1 MFRLRNLQFNNH
13 QQIFPK
19 HIFLDLVWFF
29 LCLIGLHDV
38 KERPRMVE
46 RAMLIGITLPGE
58 DEQTTRGLLDELR
71 ELVTTLEIGI
81 HHEKIVSIRKPQAKF
96 LVGSGKAEE
105 LVEEAKSRDCDVII
119 FDNELTPAQQ
129 RNWEQAAEDKI
140 LVIDRQ
146 EVILDI
152 FGRRAQT
159 KEAVLQVELAR
170 LEYNLPRLKS
180 AWTHLSRQR
189 GGGAMQRDA
198 GETQLELDQRMVRTR
213 IARVKRELDSVIQHR
228 EVQRKK
234 RMTVP
239 VPTCAIVGYTNAG
252 KSSLL
257 NKLTNSNI
265 LAEDKLF
272 ATLDPTSR
280 RCPLPSGQPLVVT
293 DTVGFVRNL
302 PHRLVDAF
310 KATLEEAIVSNFL
323 IHVLDVN
330 SPDVEAHAETTL
342 NVLKELGAKDKKI
355 ITVFNKIDALWD
367 KSTRQELALKFKDA
381 FFISAHSGEGLEPL
395 LEKMEAI
402 IEEDFAQLKLLIPH
416 DRYDIVAR
424 LHREGGVRK
433 EEVWDDGTFITGS
446 VPARLLRMIEP
457 YVVKG

>member
-1 MFRLRNLQFNNH
+1 
-13 QQIFPK
+13 
-19 HIFLDLVWFF
+19 
-29 LCLIGLHDV
+29 
-38 KERPRMVE
+38 MVE
-46 RAMLIGITLPGE
+46 RAMLIGITLPGA
-58 DEQTTRGLLDELR
+58 DDSTTRSLLDELR
-71 ELVTTLEIGI
+71 ELVTTLGIGI
-81 HHEKIVSIRKPQAKF
+81 QHEVQLPIRKPHAKF
-96 LVGSGKAEE
+96 LLGSGKAEE
-105 LVEEAKSRDCDVII
+105 LIEQAKAHDCDVIV

-152 FGRRAQT
+152 FGKRAQT

-189 GGGAMQRDA
+189 GGGSMQRDA
-198 GETQLELDQRMVRTR
+198 GETQLELDQRMVRTQ
-213 IARVKRELDSVIQHR
+213 ITRVKRELESVIQHR
-228 EVQRKK
+228 HVQRKK

-257 NKLTNSNI
+257 NKLTNSDI

-280 RCPLPSGQPLVVT
+280 RCPLPGGQPLVIT

-310 KATLEEAIVSNFL
+310 KATLEEAVVSNFL
-323 IHVLDVN
+323 VHVLDIN
-330 SPDVEAHAETTL
+330 SPEIEAHAETTL
-342 NVLKELGAKDKKI
+342 SVLRGLGADEKNI
-355 ITVFNKIDALWD
+355 ITVFNKVDDLWD
-367 KSTRQELALKFKDA
+367 EDTRLSLSFRYPDA
-381 FFISAHSGEGLEPL
+381 YFVSAHSGEGIQAL
-395 LEKMEAI
+395 LERMEAI
-402 IEEDFAQLKLLIPH
+402 VESDFSQLRLLIPH
-416 DRYDIVAR
+416 DRYDLVAR

-433 EEVWDDGTFITGS
+433 EEARDNGIYIVGS
-446 VPARLLRMIEP
+446 VPERMLTTLQP
-457 YVVKG
+457 YQLASDET

>member
-1 MFRLRNLQFNNH
+1 
-13 QQIFPK
+13 
-19 HIFLDLVWFF
+19 
-29 LCLIGLHDV
+29 
-38 KERPRMVE
+38 MVE
-46 RAMLIGITLPGE
+46 RAMIIGITLPE
-58 DEQTTRGLLDELR
+58 DQTATTRSLLDELR
-71 ELVTTLEIGI
+71 ELVTTLGIEIR
-81 HHEKIVSIRKPQAKF
+81 HERMVAIRKAQAKF

-105 LVEEAKSRDCDVII
+105 LVEEAKANDCDVIV

-129 RNWEQAAEDKI
+129 RNWEKAADDKI

-152 FGRRAQT
+152 FGKRAQT

-180 AWTHLSRQR
+180 AWSHLGRQR

-198 GETQLELDQRMVRTR
+198 GETQLELDQRMVRTQ
-213 IARVKRELDSVIQHR
+213 ISRVKRELVSVIQHR
-228 EVQRKK
+228 ETQRKK

-257 NKLTNSNI
+257 NKLTNSHI

-280 RCPLPSGQPLVVT
+280 RCPLPSGQPLVIT

-330 SPDVEAHAETTL
+330 SPEVEAHAETTL
-342 NVLKELGAKDKKI
+342 TVLNELGAKDKKI
-355 ITVFNKIDALWD
+355 ITVFNKVDLLWDESTRSNLAMQYPDAL
-367 KSTRQELALKFKDA
+367 
-381 FFISAHSGEGLEPL
+381 FISAHTGEGIEALQNA
-395 LEKMEAI
+395 MEAI
-402 IEEDFAQLKLLIPH
+402 IEEDFAQLRLMIPH
-416 DRYDIVAR
+416 ERYDLVAR

-433 EEVWDDGTFITGS
+433 EEARDEGFYLVGS
-446 VPARLLRMIEP
+446 VPDRMMPLLKP
-457 YVVKG
+457 YIVA

>member
-1 MFRLRNLQFNNH
+1 
-13 QQIFPK
+13 
-19 HIFLDLVWFF
+19 
-29 LCLIGLHDV
+29 
-38 KERPRMVE
+38 MVE

-58 DEQTTRGLLDELR
+58 DNVTTRSLLDELR
-71 ELVTTLEIGI
+71 ELVTTLGIGI
-81 HHEKIVSIRKPQAKF
+81 QHEVQLSIRKPQAKF
-96 LVGSGKAEE
+96 LLGTGKAKEMIE
-105 LVEEAKSRDCDVII
+105 QAKAHNCDVIV

-129 RNWEQAAEDKI
+129 RNWEQAADDKI

-152 FGRRAQT
+152 FGKRAQT

-189 GGGAMQRDA
+189 GGGSTQRDA
-198 GETQLELDQRMVRTR
+198 GETQQELDQRMVRTQ
-213 IARVKRELDSVIQHR
+213 ITRVKRELESVIQHR
-228 EVQRKK
+228 HVQRKK

-257 NKLTNSNI
+257 NQLTNSDI
-265 LAEDKLF
+265 LVEDKLF

-280 RCPLPSGQPLVVT
+280 RCPLPSGQPLIIT

-302 PHRLVDAF
+302 PHRLVNAF
-310 KATLEEAIVSNFL
+310 KSTLEEAVVSNFL

-330 SPDVEAHAETTL
+330 SPEIEAHAETTL
-342 NVLKELGAKDKKI
+342 SVLHGLGADEKRI
-355 ITVFNKIDALWD
+355 ITVFNKIDDLWSEDIRLTLSFRYPEAL
-367 KSTRQELALKFKDA
+367 FV
-381 FFISAHSGEGLEPL
+381 SAHTGEGIPEL
-395 LEKMEAI
+395 LERIEAI
-402 IEEDFAQLKLLIPH
+402 VESDFAQLRLIIPH
-416 DRYDIVAR
+416 NRYDLVAR

-433 EEVWDDGTFITGS
+433 EEARDDGTYIVGS
-446 VPARLLRMIEP
+446 VPERMLSALHPFLLGNDEP
-457 YVVKG
+457 

>member
-1 MFRLRNLQFNNH
+1 
-13 QQIFPK
+13 
-19 HIFLDLVWFF
+19 
-29 LCLIGLHDV
+29 
-38 KERPRMVE
+38 MVE
-46 RAMLIGITLPGE
+46 RAMLIGITLPGA
-58 DEQTTRGLLDELR
+58 DDSTTRSLLDELR
-71 ELVTTLEIGI
+71 ELVTTLGIGI
-81 HHEKIVSIRKPQAKF
+81 QHEVQLPIRKPHAKF
-96 LVGSGKAEE
+96 LLGSGKAEE
-105 LVEEAKSRDCDVII
+105 LIEQAKAHDCDVIV

-152 FGRRAQT
+152 FGKRAQT

-189 GGGAMQRDA
+189 GGGSMQRDA
-198 GETQLELDQRMVRTR
+198 GETQLELDQRMVRTQ
-213 IARVKRELDSVIQHR
+213 ITRVKRELESVIQHR
-228 EVQRKK
+228 HVQRKK

-257 NKLTNSNI
+257 NKLTNSDI

-280 RCPLPSGQPLVVT
+280 RCPLPGGQPLVIT

-310 KATLEEAIVSNFL
+310 KATLEEAVVSNFL
-323 IHVLDVN
+323 VHVLDIN
-330 SPDVEAHAETTL
+330 SPEIEAHAETTL
-342 NVLKELGAKDKKI
+342 SVLRGLGADEKNI
-355 ITVFNKIDALWD
+355 ITVFNKVDDLWD
-367 KSTRQELALKFKDA
+367 EDTRLSLSFRYPDA
-381 FFISAHSGEGLEPL
+381 YFVSAHSGEGIQAL
-395 LEKMEAI
+395 LERMEAI
-402 IEEDFAQLKLLIPH
+402 VESDFSQLRLLIPH
-416 DRYDIVAR
+416 DRYDLVAR

-433 EEVWDDGTFITGS
+433 EEARDNGTYIVGS
-446 VPARLLRMIEP
+446 VPERMLTTLQP
-457 YVVKG
+457 YQLASDET

>member
-1 MFRLRNLQFNNH
+1 
-13 QQIFPK
+13 
-19 HIFLDLVWFF
+19 
-29 LCLIGLHDV
+29 
-38 KERPRMVE
+38 
-46 RAMLIGITLPGE
+46 MLIGVTLP
-58 DEQTTRGLLDELR
+58 DDTTSNTRSLLDELR
-71 ELVTTLEIGI
+71 ELVNTLGFGI
-81 HHEKIVSIRKPQAKF
+81 MHERMVTLRKPQARL
-96 LVGSGKAEE
+96 LVGSGKAAE
-105 LVEEAKSRDCDVII
+105 LIEEAKAYGCDVII

-129 RNWEQAAEDKI
+129 RNWEALAENKI

-152 FGRRAQT
+152 FGDRAQT

-170 LEYNLPRLKS
+170 LEHNLPRLKS

-189 GGGAMQRDA
+189 GGGSMQRDA
-198 GETQLELDQRMVRTR
+198 GETQLELDQRMVRTQ
-213 IARVKRELDSVIQHR
+213 ITRVKRELESVIQHR
-228 EVQRKK
+228 ETQRKR

-330 SPDVEAHAETTL
+330 SPEVDVHSETTL
-342 NVLKELGAKDKKI
+342 SVLKELGAKDQEV
-355 ITVFNKIDALWD
+355 ITVFNKVDALWD
-367 KSTRQELALKFKDA
+367 EATRHDLAIRYPGAL
-381 FFISAHSGEGLEPL
+381 FISAHTGEGIEL
-395 LEKMEAI
+395 LQDKMEAI
-402 IEEDFAQLKLLIPH
+402 IEADFAQLRLLIPH
-416 DRYDIVAR
+416 ERYDIVAR

-433 EEVWDDGTFITGS
+433 EEARDEGTYLVGS
-446 VPARLLRMIEP
+446 VPERMISLISP
-457 YVVKG
+457 FIIT

>member
-1 MFRLRNLQFNNH
+1 
-13 QQIFPK
+13 
-19 HIFLDLVWFF
+19 
-29 LCLIGLHDV
+29 
-38 KERPRMVE
+38 
-46 RAMLIGITLPGE
+46 MLIGITLP
-58 DEQTTRGLLDELR
+58 DDTTSNTRSLLDELR
-71 ELVTTLEIGI
+71 ELTTTLGIGI
-81 HHEKIVSIRKPQAKF
+81 MHERMIAIRKPQAKL

-105 LVEEAKSRDCDVII
+105 LIEEAKAHDCDVII

-129 RNWEQAAEDKI
+129 RNWEAAADGKI

-152 FGRRAQT
+152 FGQRAQT

-170 LEYNLPRLKS
+170 LEHNLPRLKS

-198 GETQLELDQRMVRTR
+198 GETQLELDQRMVRTQ
-213 IARVKRELDSVIQHR
+213 ISRVKRELESVIQHR
-228 EVQRKK
+228 ETQRKK

-257 NKLTNSNI
+257 NKLTDSDI
-265 LAEDKLF
+265 LVEDKLF

-280 RCPLPSGQPLVVT
+280 RCPLPSGQPLVIT

-330 SPDVEAHAETTL
+330 SPEVDAHAETTL
-342 NVLKELGAKDKKI
+342 TVLKELGAKDKKV
-355 ITVFNKIDALWD
+355 ITVFNKVDALWD
-367 KSTRQELALKFKDA
+367 EATKHDLALRYPEA
-381 FFISAHSGEGLEPL
+381 LFISAHTGEGLDVL
-395 LEKMEAI
+395 QDKMEAI
-402 IEEDFAQLKLLIPH
+402 IEADFAQLRLLIPH
-416 DRYDIVAR
+416 TRYDLVAR

-433 EEVWDDGTFITGS
+433 EEARDEGTYLVGS
-446 VPARLLRMIEP
+446 VPERMLSVLQPFILEN
-457 YVVKG
+457 

>member
-1 MFRLRNLQFNNH
+1 M
-13 QQIFPK
+13 
-19 HIFLDLVWFF
+19 
-29 LCLIGLHDV
+29 HDV
-38 KERPRMVE
+38 KEKPRMVE
-46 RAMLIGITLPGE
+46 RAMLIGITLPGA
-58 DEQTTRGLLDELR
+58 DDSTTRSLLDELR
-71 ELVTTLEIGI
+71 ELVTTLGIGI
-81 HHEKIVSIRKPQAKF
+81 QHEVQLPIRKPHAKF
-96 LVGSGKAEE
+96 LLGSGKAEE
-105 LVEEAKSRDCDVII
+105 LIEQAKAHDCDVIV

-152 FGRRAQT
+152 FGKRAQT

-189 GGGAMQRDA
+189 GGGSMQRDA
-198 GETQLELDQRMVRTR
+198 GETQLELDQRMVRTQ
-213 IARVKRELDSVIQHR
+213 ITRVKRELESVIQHR
-228 EVQRKK
+228 HVQRKK

-257 NKLTNSNI
+257 NKLTNSDI

-280 RCPLPSGQPLVVT
+280 RCPLPGGQPLVIT

-310 KATLEEAIVSNFL
+310 KATLEEAVVSNFL
-323 IHVLDVN
+323 VHVLDIN
-330 SPDVEAHAETTL
+330 SPEIEAHAETTL
-342 NVLKELGAKDKKI
+342 SVLRGLGADEKNI
-355 ITVFNKIDALWD
+355 ITVFNKVDDLWD
-367 KSTRQELALKFKDA
+367 EDTRLSLSFRYPDA
-381 FFISAHSGEGLEPL
+381 YFVSAHSGEGIQAL
-395 LEKMEAI
+395 LERMEAI
-402 IEEDFAQLKLLIPH
+402 VESDFSQLRLLIPH
-416 DRYDIVAR
+416 DRYDLVAR

-433 EEVWDDGTFITGS
+433 EEARDNGTYIVGS
-446 VPARLLRMIEP
+446 VPERMLTTLQP
-457 YVVKG
+457 YQLASDET

>member
-1 MFRLRNLQFNNH
+1 
-13 QQIFPK
+13 
-19 HIFLDLVWFF
+19 
-29 LCLIGLHDV
+29 
-38 KERPRMVE
+38 MVE
-46 RAMLIGITLPGE
+46 RAMLIGVTLPNDQAE
-58 DEQTTRGLLDELR
+58 TTRSLLDELR
-71 ELVTTLEIGI
+71 ELVTTLGIEIQ
-81 HHEKIVSIRKPQAKF
+81 HERLVTIRKPQAKY
-96 LVGSGKAEE
+96 LVGSGKTEE
-105 LVEEAKSRDCDVII
+105 LVEEAKAHNCDVIV

-129 RNWEQAAEDKI
+129 RNWEKAGEDKI

-189 GGGAMQRDA
+189 GGGSMQRDA
-198 GETQLELDQRMVRTR
+198 GETQLELDQRMVRTQ
-213 IARVKRELDSVIQHR
+213 ITRVKRELESVIQHR
-228 EVQRKK
+228 HVQRKR

-280 RCPLPSGQPLVVT
+280 RCPLPNGQPLVIT

-310 KATLEEAIVSNFL
+310 KATLEEALVANFL

-330 SPDVEAHAETTL
+330 SPEVEAHAKTTL
-342 NVLKELGAKDKKI
+342 DVLKELGAGDKRI
-355 ITVFNKIDALWD
+355 LTVFNKIDSLWYPETQHALAV
-367 KSTRQELALKFKDA
+367 QYPEAH
-381 FFISAHSGEGLEPL
+381 FISAHTGEGIPKL
-395 LEKMEAI
+395 LEKMQDIVEG
-402 IEEDFAQLKLLIPH
+402 EFTQLRLLIPH
-416 DRYDIVAR
+416 DRYDLVAR
-424 LHREGGVRK
+424 IHREGGVRK
-433 EEVWDDGTFITGS
+433 TEARDDGTLIIS
-446 VPARLLRMIEP
+446 SIPDRMLDSIQP
-457 YVVKG
+457 YVLETSAK

>member
-1 MFRLRNLQFNNH
+1 
-13 QQIFPK
+13 
-19 HIFLDLVWFF
+19 V
-29 LCLIGLHDV
+29 HDV
-38 KERPRMVE
+38 KEKPRMVE
-46 RAMLIGITLPGE
+46 RAMLIGITLPGV
-58 DEQTTRGLLDELR
+58 DDSTTRSLLDELR
-71 ELVTTLEIGI
+71 ELVTTLGIGI
-81 HHEKIVSIRKPQAKF
+81 QHEVQLPIRKPHAKF
-96 LVGSGKAEE
+96 LLGSGKAEE
-105 LVEEAKSRDCDVII
+105 LIEQAKAHDCDVIV

-152 FGRRAQT
+152 FGKRAQT

-189 GGGAMQRDA
+189 GGGSMQRDA
-198 GETQLELDQRMVRTR
+198 GETQLELDQRMVRTQ
-213 IARVKRELDSVIQHR
+213 ITRVKRELENVIQHR
-228 EVQRKK
+228 HVQRKK

-257 NKLTNSNI
+257 NKLTNSDI

-280 RCPLPSGQPLVVT
+280 RCPLPSGQPLVIT

-310 KATLEEAIVSNFL
+310 KATLEEAVVSNFL
-323 IHVLDVN
+323 VHVLDIN
-330 SPDVEAHAETTL
+330 SPEIEAHAETTL
-342 NVLKELGAKDKKI
+342 SVLRGLGADEKNI
-355 ITVFNKIDALWD
+355 ITVFNKVDDLWD
-367 KSTRQELALKFKDA
+367 EDTRLSLSFRYPDA
-381 FFISAHSGEGLEPL
+381 YFVSAHSGEGISAL
-395 LEKMEAI
+395 LERMEAI
-402 IEEDFAQLKLLIPH
+402 VESDFSQLRLLIPH
-416 DRYDIVAR
+416 DRYDLVAR

-433 EEVWDDGTFITGS
+433 EEARDDGTYIVGS
-446 VPARLLRMIEP
+446 IPERMLTSLEP
-457 YVVKG
+457 YQLASDES

>member
-1 MFRLRNLQFNNH
+1 M
-13 QQIFPK
+13 
-19 HIFLDLVWFF
+19 
-29 LCLIGLHDV
+29 HDV
-38 KERPRMVE
+38 KEKPKMVE
-46 RAMLIGITLPGE
+46 RAMLIGITLPP
-58 DEQTTRGLLDELR
+58 DSDTQTRSLLDELR
-71 ELVTTLEIGI
+71 ELVTTLGI
-81 HHEKIVSIRKPQAKF
+81 ELCHERLVPVRKPHAKF

-105 LVEEAKSRDCDVII
+105 LIKEAQERNCDVIVI
-119 FDNELTPAQQ
+119 DNELTPAQE
-129 RNWEQAAEDKI
+129 RNWEKAANDKI

-152 FGRRAQT
+152 FGKRAQT

-170 LEYNLPRLKS
+170 LEYSLPRLKS

-189 GGGAMQRDA
+189 GGGSMQRDA
-198 GETQLELDQRMVRTR
+198 GETQLELDQRMVRTQ
-213 IARVKRELDSVIQHR
+213 ISRVKRELEGVIQQR
-228 EVQRKK
+228 EVQRKR

-280 RCPLPSGQPLVVT
+280 RCLLPNGQPMVIT

-310 KATLEEAIVSNFL
+310 KATLEEAVISNFL

-330 SPDVEAHAETTL
+330 SPEFEAHAETTL
-342 NVLKELGAKDKKI
+342 KVLKELGAGDKKI
-355 ITVFNKIDALWD
+355 ITVFNKVDDLWD
-367 KSTRQELALKFKDA
+367 ESTRNGLIFQFPDA
-381 FFISAHSGEGLEPL
+381 HFISAKTGEGLPEL
-395 LEKMEAI
+395 LQKMEAI
-402 IEEDFAQLKLLIPH
+402 VESEFKQLRLLIPH
-416 DRYDIVAR
+416 ERYDLVAR
-424 LHREGGVRK
+424 IHREGGVRK
-433 EEVWDDGTFITGS
+433 EEARDEGTYLVGS
-446 VPARLLRMIEP
+446 IPDRLLSCIQP
-457 YVVKG
+457 YILKTEES

>member
-1 MFRLRNLQFNNH
+1 
-13 QQIFPK
+13 
-19 HIFLDLVWFF
+19 
-29 LCLIGLHDV
+29 
-38 KERPRMVE
+38 
-46 RAMLIGITLPGE
+46 MLIGITLPE
-58 DEQTTRGLLDELR
+58 DQTSNTRSLLDELR
-71 ELVTTLEIGI
+71 ELVTTLGIEIR
-81 HHEKIVSIRKPQAKF
+81 HERMVAIRKPQAKF
-96 LVGSGKAEE
+96 LVGSGKADE
-105 LVEEAKSRDCDVII
+105 LVEEAKTHDCDVIV

-129 RNWEQAAEDKI
+129 RNWERAAEDKI

-152 FGRRAQT
+152 FGKRAQT

-198 GETQLELDQRMVRTR
+198 GETQLELDQRMVRTQ
-213 IARVKRELDSVIQHR
+213 ISRVKRELVSVIQHR
-228 EVQRKK
+228 ETQRKR

-257 NKLTNSNI
+257 NKLTKSDI

-280 RCPLPSGQPLVVT
+280 RCPLPSGQPLVIT

-330 SPDVEAHAETTL
+330 SPEVDAHAETTL
-342 NVLKELGAKDKKI
+342 KVLNELGAKDKKI
-355 ITVFNKIDALWD
+355 ITVFNKIDLLWD
-367 KSTRQELALKFKDA
+367 ESTREDLAMRYPEA
-381 FFISAHSGEGLEPL
+381 IFISAHTGEGLDVL
-395 LEKMEAI
+395 QDKMEAI
-402 IEEDFAQLKLLIPH
+402 IEADFEQLRLLIPH
-416 DRYDIVAR
+416 ERYDLVAR

-433 EEVWDDGTFITGS
+433 EEARDEGFYLVGS
-446 VPARLLRMIEP
+446 VPDRMMSVLEP
-457 YVVKG
+457 YIVE

>member
-1 MFRLRNLQFNNH
+1 
-13 QQIFPK
+13 
-19 HIFLDLVWFF
+19 
-29 LCLIGLHDV
+29 
-38 KERPRMVE
+38 MVE

-58 DEQTTRGLLDELR
+58 DDTTTRSLLDELR
-71 ELVTTLEIGI
+71 ELVTTLGIGI
-81 HHEKIVSIRKPQAKF
+81 QHEVQLSIRKPQAKF
-96 LVGSGKAEE
+96 LLGTGKAEE
-105 LVEEAKSRDCDVII
+105 MIEQAKAHNCDVIV

-129 RNWEQAAEDKI
+129 RNWEQAADDKI

-152 FGRRAQT
+152 FGKRAQT

-189 GGGAMQRDA
+189 GGGSTQRDA
-198 GETQLELDQRMVRTR
+198 GETQQELDQRMVRTQ
-213 IARVKRELDSVIQHR
+213 ITRVKRELESVIQHR
-228 EVQRKK
+228 HVQRKK

-257 NKLTNSNI
+257 NQLTNSDI
-265 LAEDKLF
+265 LVEDKLF

-280 RCPLPSGQPLVVT
+280 RCPLPSGQPLIIT

-302 PHRLVDAF
+302 PHRLVNAF
-310 KATLEEAIVSNFL
+310 KATLEEAVVSNFL

-330 SPDVEAHAETTL
+330 SPEIEAHAKTTL
-342 NVLKELGAKDKKI
+342 SVLHGLGADEKKI
-355 ITVFNKIDALWD
+355 ITVFNKIDDLWSEDIRLTLSFRYPEAL
-367 KSTRQELALKFKDA
+367 FV
-381 FFISAHSGEGLEPL
+381 SAHTGEGIPEL
-395 LEKMEAI
+395 LERIEAI
-402 IEEDFAQLKLLIPH
+402 VESDFAQLRLLIPH
-416 DRYDIVAR
+416 NRYDLVAR

-433 EEVWDDGTFITGS
+433 EEARDEGTYIVGS
-446 VPARLLRMIEP
+446 IPERMLSALHPFLLSKDQP
-457 YVVKG
+457 

>member
-1 MFRLRNLQFNNH
+1 
-13 QQIFPK
+13 
-19 HIFLDLVWFF
+19 V
-29 LCLIGLHDV
+29 HDV
-38 KERPRMVE
+38 KEKPRMVE

-58 DEQTTRGLLDELR
+58 DDTTTRSLLDELR
-71 ELVTTLEIGI
+71 ELVTTLGIGI
-81 HHEKIVSIRKPQAKF
+81 QHEVQLSIRKPQAKF
-96 LVGSGKAEE
+96 LLGTGKAEE
-105 LVEEAKSRDCDVII
+105 MIEQAKAHNCDVIV

-129 RNWEQAAEDKI
+129 RNWEQAADDKI

-152 FGRRAQT
+152 FGKRAQT

-189 GGGAMQRDA
+189 GGGSTQRDA
-198 GETQLELDQRMVRTR
+198 GETQQELDQRMVRTQ
-213 IARVKRELDSVIQHR
+213 ITRVKRELESVIQHR
-228 EVQRKK
+228 HVQRKK

-257 NKLTNSNI
+257 NQLTNSDI
-265 LAEDKLF
+265 LVEDKLF

-280 RCPLPSGQPLVVT
+280 RCPLPSGQPLIIT

-302 PHRLVDAF
+302 PHRLVNAF
-310 KATLEEAIVSNFL
+310 KATLEEAVVSNFL

-330 SPDVEAHAETTL
+330 SPEIEAHAKTTL
-342 NVLKELGAKDKKI
+342 SVLHGLGADEKKI
-355 ITVFNKIDALWD
+355 ITVFNKIDDLWSEDIRLTLSFRYPEAL
-367 KSTRQELALKFKDA
+367 FV
-381 FFISAHSGEGLEPL
+381 SAHTGEGIPEL
-395 LEKMEAI
+395 LERIEAI
-402 IEEDFAQLKLLIPH
+402 VESDFAQLRLLIPH
-416 DRYDIVAR
+416 NRYDLVAR

-433 EEVWDDGTFITGS
+433 EEARDDGTYIVGS
-446 VPARLLRMIEP
+446 VPERMLSALHPFLLSKDQP
-457 YVVKG
+457 

>member
-1 MFRLRNLQFNNH
+1 
-13 QQIFPK
+13 
-19 HIFLDLVWFF
+19 
-29 LCLIGLHDV
+29 
-38 KERPRMVE
+38 MVE
-46 RAMLIGITLPGE
+46 RAMLIGITLPQ
-58 DEQTTRGLLDELR
+58 DTAANTRSLVDELR
-71 ELVTTLEIGI
+71 ELVTTLGI
-81 HHEKIVSIRKPQAKF
+81 ALEHERVVPIRKPQAKF

-105 LVEEAKSRDCDVII
+105 LIKEAQEHNCDVIV

-129 RNWEQAAEDKI
+129 RNWEKAAEDKI

-152 FGRRAQT
+152 FGKRAQT

-189 GGGAMQRDA
+189 GGGSMQRDA
-198 GETQLELDQRMVRTR
+198 GETQLELDQRMVHTQ
-213 IARVKRELDSVIQHR
+213 ISRVKRELVTVIQQR
-228 EVQRKK
+228 QVQRKK

-239 VPTCAIVGYTNAG
+239 VPTCTIVGYTNAG

-310 KATLEEAIVSNFL
+310 KATLEEAVVSNFL

-330 SPDVEAHAETTL
+330 SPEVDVHAKTTL
-342 NVLKELGAKDKKI
+342 DVLNELGAKDKKTL
-355 ITVFNKIDALWD
+355 TVFNKIDDMWDDSVIPSLRISYPDAL
-367 KSTRQELALKFKDA
+367 
-381 FFISAHSGEGLEPL
+381 FISAHTGEGIPEL
-395 LEKMEAI
+395 LKAMEAI
-402 IEEDFAQLKLLIPH
+402 VESEFAQLRLLIPH
-416 DRYDIVAR
+416 DRYDLVAR

-433 EEVWDDGTFITGS
+433 EEARDDGTYLVSS
-446 VPARLLRMIEP
+446 VPERMLTVVEP
-457 YVVKG
+457 FILSKEEA

>member
-1 MFRLRNLQFNNH
+1 
-13 QQIFPK
+13 
-19 HIFLDLVWFF
+19 
-29 LCLIGLHDV
+29 
-38 KERPRMVE
+38 MVE
-46 RAMLIGITLPGE
+46 KAMLIGITLPGE
-58 DEQTTRGLLDELR
+58 SEQTTRGLLDELR
-71 ELVTTLEIGI
+71 ELVSTLDIGI
-81 HHEKIVSIRKPQAKF
+81 VHEREVSIRKPQAKF

-105 LVEEAKSRDCDVII
+105 LIEEAKSRDCDVIV

-189 GGGAMQRDA
+189 GGGSIQRDA
-198 GETQLELDQRMVRTR
+198 GETQLELDQRMVRTQ
-213 IARVKRELDSVIQHR
+213 ISRVKKELGSVIQHR

-330 SPDVEAHAETTL
+330 SPDVEAHGATTL
-342 NVLKELGAKDKKI
+342 NVLNELGAKDKKI
-355 ITVFNKIDALWD
+355 LTVFNKIDALWD
-367 KSTRQELALKFKDA
+367 QDTRHDLALKFPDA
-381 FFISAHSGEGLEPL
+381 YFISAHTGEGMAQL
-395 LEKMEAI
+395 LDEMEAI
-402 IEEDFAQLKLLIPH
+402 IEADFAQLKLLIPH
-416 DRYDIVAR
+416 DRYDLVAR

-433 EEVWDDGTFITGS
+433 EEVRDNGTFVTGS
-446 VPARLLRMIEP
+446 VPDRLLSLIDP
-457 YVVKG
+457 FIVKD

>member
-1 MFRLRNLQFNNH
+1 
-13 QQIFPK
+13 
-19 HIFLDLVWFF
+19 
-29 LCLIGLHDV
+29 
-38 KERPRMVE
+38 MVE

-58 DEQTTRGLLDELR
+58 DNVTTRSLLDELR
-71 ELVTTLEIGI
+71 ELVTTLGIGI
-81 HHEKIVSIRKPQAKF
+81 QHEVQLSIRKPQAKF
-96 LVGSGKAEE
+96 LLGTGKAKEMIE
-105 LVEEAKSRDCDVII
+105 QAKAHNCDVIV

-129 RNWEQAAEDKI
+129 RNWEQAADDKI

-152 FGRRAQT
+152 FGKRAQT

-189 GGGAMQRDA
+189 GGGSTQRDA
-198 GETQLELDQRMVRTR
+198 GETQQELDQRMVRTQ
-213 IARVKRELDSVIQHR
+213 ITRVKRELESVIQHR
-228 EVQRKK
+228 HVQRKK

-257 NKLTNSNI
+257 NQLTNSDI
-265 LAEDKLF
+265 LVEDKLF

-280 RCPLPSGQPLVVT
+280 RCPLPSGQPLIIT

-302 PHRLVDAF
+302 PHRLVNAF
-310 KATLEEAIVSNFL
+310 KATLEEAVVSNFL

-330 SPDVEAHAETTL
+330 SPEIEAHAETTL
-342 NVLKELGAKDKKI
+342 SVLHGLGADEKRI
-355 ITVFNKIDALWD
+355 ITVFNKIDDLWSEDIRLTLSFRYPEAL
-367 KSTRQELALKFKDA
+367 FV
-381 FFISAHSGEGLEPL
+381 SAHTGEGIPEL
-395 LEKMEAI
+395 LERIEAI
-402 IEEDFAQLKLLIPH
+402 VESDFAQLRLIIPH
-416 DRYDIVAR
+416 NRYDLVAR

-433 EEVWDDGTFITGS
+433 EEARDDGTYIVGS
-446 VPARLLRMIEP
+446 VPERMLSALHPFLLGNDEP
-457 YVVKG
+457 

>member
-1 MFRLRNLQFNNH
+1 
-13 QQIFPK
+13 
-19 HIFLDLVWFF
+19 
-29 LCLIGLHDV
+29 
-38 KERPRMVE
+38 
-46 RAMLIGITLPGE
+46 MLIGVTLP
-58 DEQTTRGLLDELR
+58 DDTANNTRNLLDELR
-71 ELVTTLEIGI
+71 ELVDTLGFGI
-81 HHEKIVSIRKPQAKF
+81 QHERMVSIRKPQSKL
-96 LVGSGKAEE
+96 LVGSGKAQE
-105 LVEEAKSRDCDVII
+105 LVDEAKAHDCDVII
-119 FDNELTPAQQ
+119 FDNQLTPAQQ
-129 RNWEQAAEDKI
+129 RNWEELAEEKI

-152 FGRRAQT
+152 FGDRAQT

-170 LEYNLPRLKS
+170 LEHNLPRLKS

-189 GGGAMQRDA
+189 GGGSMQRDA
-198 GETQLELDQRMVRTR
+198 GETQLELDQRMVRTQ
-213 IARVKRELDSVIQHR
+213 ITRVKRELESVIQHR
-228 EVQRKK
+228 ETQRKK

-330 SPDVEAHAETTL
+330 SPEVDSHAATTL
-342 NVLKELGAKDKKI
+342 SVLTELGAKDKKI
-355 ITVFNKIDALWD
+355 ITVFNKLDALWD
-367 KSTRQELALKFKDA
+367 EATRQDFSIRYPGALFA
-381 FFISAHSGEGLEPL
+381 SAHTGEGLDTL
-395 LEKMEAI
+395 QDKMEDI
-402 IEEDFAQLKLLIPH
+402 IEADLTQLRLLIPH
-416 DRYDIVAR
+416 ERYDLVAR
-424 LHREGGVRK
+424 LHRECGVRK
-433 EEVWDDGTFITGS
+433 EEARDEGTYLVGS
-446 VPARLLRMIEP
+446 VPERMMSVLQP
-457 YVVKG
+457 YILTA

>member
-1 MFRLRNLQFNNH
+1 
-13 QQIFPK
+13 
-19 HIFLDLVWFF
+19 
-29 LCLIGLHDV
+29 
-38 KERPRMVE
+38 MVE
-46 RAMLIGITLPGE
+46 RAMLIGITLPDE
-58 DEQTTRGLLDELR
+58 DKQTTRGLLDELR

-81 HHEKIVSIRKPQAKF
+81 VHEREVSIRKPQAKF
-96 LVGSGKAEE
+96 LVGSGKAGE
-105 LVEEAKSRDCDVII
+105 LIAEAQSRDCDVIV

-129 RNWEQAAEDKI
+129 RNWEQAAENKI

-152 FGRRAQT
+152 FGKRAQT

-180 AWTHLSRQR
+180 AWSHLSRQR
-189 GGGAMQRDA
+189 GGGAIQRDA

-213 IARVKRELDSVIQHR
+213 IARVKRELESVIQHR

-234 RMTVP
+234 RMNVP

-265 LAEDKLF
+265 LVEDKLF

-310 KATLEEAIVSNFL
+310 KATLEESVVANFL

-330 SPDVEAHAETTL
+330 SPEVEAHAATTL
-342 NVLKELGAKDKKI
+342 KVLDELGAGDKRI
-355 ITVFNKIDALWD
+355 ITVFNKVDALWD
-367 KSTRQELALKFKDA
+367 QSTRHELAAQFPGA
-381 FFISAHSGEGLEPL
+381 IFISAHTGEGIESL
-395 LEKMEAI
+395 LDQMETI
-402 IEEDFAQLKLLIPH
+402 IEADFAQFKLLIPH
-416 DRYDIVAR
+416 QRYDLVAR

-433 EEVWDDGTFITGS
+433 EEVRDDGIYITGS
-446 VPARLLRMIEP
+446 VPDRLIRLVAA
-457 YVVKG
+457 YVVE

>member
-1 MFRLRNLQFNNH
+1 
-13 QQIFPK
+13 
-19 HIFLDLVWFF
+19 
-29 LCLIGLHDV
+29 
-38 KERPRMVE
+38 MVE
-46 RAMLIGITLPGE
+46 RAMLIGITLPGG

-71 ELVTTLEIGI
+71 ELVTTLEIRI
-81 HHEKIVSIRKPQAKF
+81 VHEREVSIREPKAKF

-105 LVEEAKSRDCDVII
+105 LIEEAVSRNCDVIV

-129 RNWEQAAEDKI
+129 RNWEQAADDKI

-152 FGRRAQT
+152 FGKRAQT

-198 GETQLELDQRMVRTR
+198 GETQLELDQRMVRTQ
-213 IARVKRELDSVIQHR
+213 ISRVKRELDNVIQHR
-228 EVQRKK
+228 EVQRKR

-257 NKLTNSNI
+257 NKLTNSKI

-330 SPDVEAHAETTL
+330 SPDVEAHAKTTL
-342 NVLKELGAKDKKI
+342 DVLGELGAKDKKM

-367 KSTRQELALKFKDA
+367 ESNRTELAIKFPEA
-381 FFISAHSGEGLEPL
+381 FFVSAHSGEGIEAL
-395 LEKMEAI
+395 LNKMESV
-402 IEEDFAQLKLLIPH
+402 IEEDFAQLRLLIPH
-416 DRYDIVAR
+416 ERYDLVAR
-424 LHREGGVRK
+424 IHREGGVRK
-433 EEVWDDGTFITGS
+433 EEVRDEGTYITGS
-446 VPARLLRMIEP
+446 VPERMMSMVQPFVLET
-457 YVVKG
+457 

>member
-1 MFRLRNLQFNNH
+1 
-13 QQIFPK
+13 
-19 HIFLDLVWFF
+19 
-29 LCLIGLHDV
+29 
-38 KERPRMVE
+38 MVE
-46 RAMLIGITLPGE
+46 RAMLIGITLPP
-58 DEQTTRGLLDELR
+58 DSDTQTRSLLDELR
-71 ELVTTLEIGI
+71 ELVTTLGI
-81 HHEKIVSIRKPQAKF
+81 ELCHERLVPVRKPHAKF

-105 LVEEAKSRDCDVII
+105 LIKEAQERNCDVIVI
-119 FDNELTPAQQ
+119 DNELTPAQE
-129 RNWEQAAEDKI
+129 RNWEKAANDKI

-152 FGRRAQT
+152 FGKRAQT

-170 LEYNLPRLKS
+170 LEYSLPRLKS

-189 GGGAMQRDA
+189 GGGSMQRDA
-198 GETQLELDQRMVRTR
+198 GETQLELDQRMVRTQ
-213 IARVKRELDSVIQHR
+213 ISRVKRELEGVIQQR
-228 EVQRKK
+228 EVQRKR

-280 RCPLPSGQPLVVT
+280 RCLLPNGQPMVIT

-310 KATLEEAIVSNFL
+310 KATLEEAVISNFL

-330 SPDVEAHAETTL
+330 SPEFEAHAETTL
-342 NVLKELGAKDKKI
+342 KVLKELGAGDKKI
-355 ITVFNKIDALWD
+355 ITVFNKVDDLWD
-367 KSTRQELALKFKDA
+367 ESTRNGLIFQFPDA
-381 FFISAHSGEGLEPL
+381 HFISAKTGEGLPEL
-395 LEKMEAI
+395 LQKMEAI
-402 IEEDFAQLKLLIPH
+402 VESEFKQLRLLIPH
-416 DRYDIVAR
+416 ERYDLVAR
-424 LHREGGVRK
+424 IHREGGVRK
-433 EEVWDDGTFITGS
+433 EEARDEGTYLVGS
-446 VPARLLRMIEP
+446 IPDRLLSCIQP
-457 YVVKG
+457 YILKTEES

>member
-1 MFRLRNLQFNNH
+1 
-13 QQIFPK
+13 
-19 HIFLDLVWFF
+19 
-29 LCLIGLHDV
+29 
-38 KERPRMVE
+38 MVE

-58 DEQTTRGLLDELR
+58 DNVTTRSLLDELR
-71 ELVTTLEIGI
+71 ELVTTLGIGI
-81 HHEKIVSIRKPQAKF
+81 QHEVQLSIRKPQAKF
-96 LVGSGKAEE
+96 LLGTGKAKEMIE
-105 LVEEAKSRDCDVII
+105 QAKAHNCDVIV

-129 RNWEQAAEDKI
+129 RNWEQAADDKI

-152 FGRRAQT
+152 FGKRAQT

-189 GGGAMQRDA
+189 GGGSTQRDA
-198 GETQLELDQRMVRTR
+198 GETQQELDQRMVRTQ
-213 IARVKRELDSVIQHR
+213 ITRVKRELESVIQHR
-228 EVQRKK
+228 HVQRKK

-257 NKLTNSNI
+257 NQLTNSDI
-265 LAEDKLF
+265 LVEDKLF

-280 RCPLPSGQPLVVT
+280 RCPLPSGQPLIIT

-302 PHRLVDAF
+302 PHRLVNAF
-310 KATLEEAIVSNFL
+310 KATLEEAVVSNFL

-330 SPDVEAHAETTL
+330 SPEIEAHAETTL
-342 NVLKELGAKDKKI
+342 SVLHGLGADEKRI
-355 ITVFNKIDALWD
+355 ITVFNKIDDLWSEDIRLTLSFRYPEAL
-367 KSTRQELALKFKDA
+367 FV
-381 FFISAHSGEGLEPL
+381 SAHTGEGIPEL
-395 LEKMEAI
+395 LERIEAI
-402 IEEDFAQLKLLIPH
+402 VESDFAQLRLIIPH
-416 DRYDIVAR
+416 NRYDLVAR

-433 EEVWDDGTFITGS
+433 EEARDDGTYIVGS
-446 VPARLLRMIEP
+446 VPERMLSALHPFLLDNDEP
-457 YVVKG
+457 

>member
-1 MFRLRNLQFNNH
+1 M
-13 QQIFPK
+13 
-19 HIFLDLVWFF
+19 
-29 LCLIGLHDV
+29 HDV
-38 KERPRMVE
+38 KEKPRMVE
-46 RAMLIGITLPGE
+46 RAMLIGITLPQG
-58 DEQTTRGLLDELR
+58 DESTTRSLLDELR
-71 ELVTTLEIGI
+71 ELVTTLGIGLE
-81 HHEKIVSIRKPQAKF
+81 HERIISIRKPQAKF

-105 LVEEAKSRDCDVII
+105 LIEEAKAHNCDVIVL
-119 FDNELTPAQQ
+119 DNELTPAQQ
-129 RNWEQAAEDKI
+129 RNWEKAADDKI

-152 FGRRAQT
+152 FGKRAQT

-189 GGGAMQRDA
+189 GGGSMQRDA
-198 GETQLELDQRMVRTR
+198 GETQLELDQRMVHTK
-213 IARVKRELDSVIQHR
+213 ISRVKRELEGVIKHR

-257 NKLTNSNI
+257 NKLTNSHI

-330 SPDVEAHAETTL
+330 SPEIDAHAKTTL
-342 NVLKELGAKDKKI
+342 DVLGDLGAKDKKI
-355 ITVFNKIDALWD
+355 LTVFNKVDDLWD
-367 KSTRQELALKFKDA
+367 DTIIPALKVSYPGA
-381 FFISAHSGEGLEPL
+381 LFISAHTGEGIPEL
-395 LEKMEAI
+395 LKQIEAI
-402 IEEDFAQLKLLIPH
+402 IESDFAQLRLLIPH
-416 DRYDIVAR
+416 DRYDLVAR

-433 EEVWDDGTFITGS
+433 EVARDDGTYIVSS
-446 VPARLLRMIEP
+446 VPERMLSAIEP
-457 YVVKG
+457 YVMKNENA